1 MSFILQEDTLDSFHM
16 HLKEERKLGN
26 RKKGKSRLAVSIS
39 NGKDM
44 VLELTRTRREETDNV
59 A

>member
-1 MSFILQEDTLDSFHM
+1 MD
-16 HLKEERKLGN
+16 LKEERKLGN
-26 RKKGKSRLAVSIS
+26 RKKGKSWLAVSIS

-44 VLELTRTRREETDNV
+44 VLELTRTRREETDSV